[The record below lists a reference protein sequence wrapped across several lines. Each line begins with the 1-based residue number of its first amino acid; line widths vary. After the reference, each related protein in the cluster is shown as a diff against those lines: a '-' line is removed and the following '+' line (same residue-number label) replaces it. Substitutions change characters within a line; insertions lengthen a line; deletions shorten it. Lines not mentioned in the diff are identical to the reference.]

1 MNSFARFRERNN
13 QRKVA
18 ANKLSKQF
26 IFKGYPSIE
35 LTSGSEKIQ
44 AAVVNKQE
52 RDYAYVYTQLKEP
65 LELGSVWDAKKLHL
79 LISEEV
85 IVIKDVDW
93 NKYVAFLCNVQINNT
108 WGYFLGPEKSY
119 VNVALKQS
127 VVLESQQKP
136 LLVLPK
142 NILDFNDKIVIKD
155 RAWVI
160 QEYDT
165 ISSPGLVYYSLA
177 PSTVSKE
184 SASSDDVYVEKYKEV
199 NPNIN
204 PTPILN
210 NNAVIIT
217 PNTLVTVDTEDGFFK
232 SSNTNIHILK
242 RSRTSVTFKIPFGI
256 TECSIQVKQ
265 KGIITEM
272 LYKIGN

>member
-85 IVIKDVDW
+85 VVIKDVD
-93 NKYVAFLCNVQINNT
+93 
-108 WGYFLGPEKSY
+108 
-119 VNVALKQS
+119 
-127 VVLESQQKP
+127 
-136 LLVLPK
+136 
-142 NILDFNDKIVIKD
+142 
-155 RAWVI
+155 
-160 QEYDT
+160 
-165 ISSPGLVYYSLA
+165 
-177 PSTVSKE
+177 
-184 SASSDDVYVEKYKEV
+184 
-199 NPNIN
+199 
-204 PTPILN
+204 
-210 NNAVIIT
+210 
-217 PNTLVTVDTEDGFFK
+217 
-232 SSNTNIHILK
+232 
-242 RSRTSVTFKIPFGI
+242 
-256 TECSIQVKQ
+256 
-265 KGIITEM
+265 
-272 LYKIGN
+272 